1 MSAAIVTVGA
11 FLALGVL
18 VGAIHAGLLFR
29 AVTLLAG
36 APSATAM
43 VALNAA
49 RFGFVIV
56 AFWFVA
62 QQGVAALIAA
72 TVGFTFALIG
82 ARFVVGRG

>member
-11 FLALGVL
+11 FLLGVL
-18 VGAIHAGLLFR
+18 IGAIHAGLLFR

>member
-1 MSAAIVTVGA
+1 MSATIVTVGS

-29 AVTLLAG
+29 AVTMLAG
-36 APSATAM
+36 TPSAAA
-43 VALNAA
+43 VIALNAA
-49 RFGFVIV
+49 RFGFVII

-62 QQGVAALIAA
+62 QQGAAALIAA
-72 TVGFTFALIG
+72 TVGFTLALIG